1 MGPGRSAGV
10 SIGRGEASQQIV
22 WNFTVCAG
30 CCRSKDQDALD
41 FKEGIHFRGLPQS
54 LALLGSRG
62 AALTMSHFHR
72 SCLCRALSLKG
83 SPNPWFYRIYLFLF
97 LFLH

>member
-10 SIGRGEASQQIV
+10 SIGKGEAFQQIV

-41 FKEGIHFRGLPQS
+41 FKEGIISGGCPSLWHYWAPEALP
-54 LALLGSRG
+54 
-62 AALTMSHFHR
+62 
-72 SCLCRALSLKG
+72 
-83 SPNPWFYRIYLFLF
+83 
-97 LFLH
+97 